1 MSHIKPSIVLVG
13 AVIALILGAVGITVG
28 LVFVD
33 SLLS

>member
-13 AVIALILGAVGITVG
+13 AVAALIFGAVVITVG
-28 LVFVD
+28 LMFVD